1 MKLYYLTCGFFLSHK
16 FLYIC
21 LYMGVYMCVWAW
33 KFPRQDQIGLS
44 RWLQLT
50 AIGKTVAQMSS
61 LISEAGVTAV
71 CTSRLG
77 ILTFP
82 SWPSQGYLGDQ
93 NISFKLSSRFW
104 GCCCPKAPVKRAHC
118 NSSCWK
124 KRFYRVNED
133 WVRYKNPLRIYQE
146 HLNWNWM
153 EWENYAEVLKFWL
166 SSGEP
171 DSKKW
176 H

>member
-1 MKLYYLTCGFFLSHK
+1 
-16 FLYIC
+16 
-21 LYMGVYMCVWAW
+21 MGVYMCVWAW